1 MELGAVARRPE
12 LSLWYHQ
19 QYCSPGVKTCYL
31 ILIADT
37 RLSSLIVI
45 QRCSLPR
52 FGRLLLLLEAC
63 FRTCGPRR
71 VIVDCDLHPFLLL
84 SRFTGVAMM
93 LYALEMSE

>member
-52 FGRLLLLLEAC
+52 FGRLLLLLEVVS
-63 FRTCGPRR
+63 GPVALDALLWI
-71 VIVDCDLHPFLLL
+71 VI
-84 SRFTGVAMM
+84 STRFCCCRASQ
-93 LYALEMSE
+93 ESP